1 MFVVFDTNVLI
12 PLILDASH
20 STRLFRRLTAAGHR
34 VVASPAILD
43 EVDSKLRTKASL
55 RKWLNLPDETIE
67 EFIRL
72 LPTQLII
79 VPGAIQ
85 VAGAVPRDMTDDKTI
100 ATALDGSA
108 AYIVTED
115 RDLLTI
121 GIWKHI
127 LIVNRRTFE
136 LELDALGVP
145 RADQ

>member
-20 STRLFRRLTAAGHR
+20 STRLFRRLRAAGHR

-43 EVDSKLRTKASL
+43 EVDSRLRTKASL
-55 RKWLNLPDETIE
+55 RKWLGLPDETIE
-67 EFIRL
+67 EFIKL
-72 LPTQLII
+72 LPTELVI
-79 VPGAIQ
+79 VPGVVQ
-85 VAGAVPRDMTDDKTI
+85 VAGADPRDMTDDKII
-100 ATALDGSA
+100 AAAIEGSA

-115 RDLLTI
+115 RDLLTV

-145 RADQ
+145 RTDQ